1 MNPPDSAD
9 PQKGSPSSEPRYSAK
24 ELADQSVFEQHVASG
39 EIKFHSR
46 GSAPEPELSGA
57 SRKPR
62 FGTVFRSNPGL
73 LIILVDILLVILVLT
88 LVFPFIRPGSE
99 VDNFAGYSF
108 SLHGYLNEG
117 AAYTSLMLQ
126 PNPSEIAEGGLAKE
140 PFQIEF
146 RILESD
152 TRVQTE
158 FVPFTEGETLDSR
171 ILRKKI
177 ELPEDMQG
185 TSAVRMRTTIKL
197 GEERVTLEKKM
208 RQ

>member
-46 GSAPEPELSGA
+46 GSAPEPELTGA

-152 TRVQTE
+152 TQIQTE
-158 FVPFTEGETLDSR
+158 FVPFMEGEALDSR
-171 ILRKKI
+171 ILRRII
-177 ELPEDMQG
+177 ELPEDMEE
-185 TSAVRMRTTIKL
+185 TSAVRVRATIKL

>member
-1 MNPPDSAD
+1 MNSPD
-9 PQKGSPSSEPRYSAK
+9 SSEPQNGSSSESRYSAK
-24 ELADQSVFEQHVASG
+24 ELADQSIFEQHVASG

-46 GSAPEPELSGA
+46 GSAPEPELPGPK
-57 SRKPR
+57 RKPR

-88 LVFPFIRPGSE
+88 LVFPFIRPGSSVE
-99 VDNFAGYSF
+99 NFGGYSF

-117 AAYTSLMLQ
+117 AVYTSLLLQ
-126 PNPSEIAEGGLAKE
+126 PNPSEITVGNSAKGA
-140 PFQIEF
+140 FQIEF

-158 FVPFTEGETLDSR
+158 LVPFTEEETLDTR

-177 ELPEDMQG
+177 ELPNELQDN
-185 TSAVRMRTTIKL
+185 SAVRLRTTISL
-197 GEERVTLEKKM
+197 GKESVTLEKKM

>member
-1 MNPPDSAD
+1 MNSPDGSED
-9 PQKGSPSSEPRYSAK
+9 QKASPSSKSRFSAK

-46 GSAPEPELSGA
+46 GNAPEPELPGS
-57 SRKPR
+57 SRKLR

-73 LIILVDILLVILVLT
+73 LIILVDILLVLLVLT
-88 LVFPFIRPGSE
+88 LVFPFIRPGSD
-99 VDNFAGYSF
+99 VDNFKGYSF

-117 AAYTSLMLQ
+117 AVYTSLMSQ
-126 PNPSEIAEGGLAKE
+126 PNPSEIAAGSSAKGT
-140 PFQIEF
+140 FQIEF

-158 FVPFTEGETLDSR
+158 LAPFTEQETLDTR
-171 ILRKKI
+171 ILREQI
-177 ELPEDMQG
+177 ELPEDMQDA
-185 TSAVRMRTTIKL
+185 SAVRVRTTISL
-197 GEERVTLEKKM
+197 NEESVTLEKKM

>member
-1 MNPPDSAD
+1 MNSPDHAD
-9 PQKGSPSSEPRYSAK
+9 PQKGPPSTESRYSAK
-24 ELADQSVFEQHVASG
+24 ELADQSVFDQHVASG

-46 GSAPEPELSGA
+46 GSAPEPELPGA

-99 VDNFAGYSF
+99 VDNFEGYSF
-108 SLHGYLNEG
+108 SLHGYLNAG
-117 AAYTSLMLQ
+117 AVYTSLMLQ

-177 ELPEDMQG
+177 ELPEDMQEA
-185 TSAVRMRTTIKL
+185 SAVRIRAAIKL
-197 GEERVTLEKKM
+197 GEESVTLEKKM

>member
-1 MNPPDSAD
+1 MNSPDSAD
-9 PQKGSPSSEPRYSAK
+9 PQKDTPSPKSRYSAK

-46 GSAPEPELSGA
+46 GSAPEPELPGA

>member
-1 MNPPDSAD
+1 MNSPDSGD
-9 PQKGSPSSEPRYSAK
+9 PQKGSSSESRYSAK

-46 GSAPEPELSGA
+46 GSAPEPELPGS
-57 SRKPR
+57 SRKQR

-88 LVFPFIRPGSE
+88 LVFPFIRPGSD
-99 VDNFAGYSF
+99 VNNFGGYSF

-117 AAYTSLMLQ
+117 AVYTSLMLQ
-126 PNPSEIAEGGLAKE
+126 PNPSEIAVGNLAKE
-140 PFQIEF
+140 VFQIEF

-152 TRVQTE
+152 TRVQAE
-158 FVPFTEGETLDSR
+158 FAPFTEGETLDTQ

-185 TSAVRMRTTIKL
+185 TSAVKLRSTISL
-197 GEERVTLEKKM
+197 GEESVTLEKKM
-208 RQ
+208 RR